1 MDMTLVADIL
11 LVDGIGQDSLL
22 VVLPSQDCVEIL
34 LEVPTV
40 SVKISARIFPE
51 QQKLS
56 LMRLRG
62 HVTLESVRVSALFL
76 AHLTIPP
83 QLL

>member
-1 MDMTLVADIL
+1 MDMALVTDVL
-11 LVDGIGQDSLL
+11 LVDSIGQDSLL
-22 VVLPSQDCVEIL
+22 VVLSSQDCVEIL
-34 LEVPTV
+34 LKVPAV
-40 SVKISARIFPE
+40 SVEKSARIFPE

-62 HVTLESVRVSALFL
+62 RVALETVGVSALLL
-76 AHLTIPP
+76 AHLTVPP